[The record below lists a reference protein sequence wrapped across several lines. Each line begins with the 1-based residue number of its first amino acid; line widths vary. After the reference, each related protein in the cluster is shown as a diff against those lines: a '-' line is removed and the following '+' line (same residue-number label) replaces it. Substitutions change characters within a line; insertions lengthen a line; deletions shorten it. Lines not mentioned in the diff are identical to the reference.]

1 MTEGSKEVAMKIVT
15 RLTLLLVAALAGCAL
30 SSGGDSVP
38 DAKAIC
44 DASGGKWRPAVRQC
58 DRWGD

>member
-1 MTEGSKEVAMKIVT
+1 MKIVT
-15 RLTLLLVAALAGCAL
+15 TLTLLLVAALAGCAL